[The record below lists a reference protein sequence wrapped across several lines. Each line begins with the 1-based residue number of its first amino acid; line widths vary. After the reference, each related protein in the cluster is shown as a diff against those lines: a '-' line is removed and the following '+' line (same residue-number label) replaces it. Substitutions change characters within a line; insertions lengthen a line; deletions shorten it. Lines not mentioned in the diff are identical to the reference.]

1 MDLLLWCDAPPD
13 GMDFA
18 IAFVR
23 NVTKEITMPRN
34 AASKAS
40 TKSSSAKAA
49 PKTTSKGAPDVL
61 ELLKED
67 HKKVIKMF
75 DQFEKMKE
83 KEDDDQEAKQLLVE
97 TACAE
102 LTIHA
107 QLEEELFYPVLRE
120 AIDDEDMLDEAEV
133 EHNTAKQLITELAA
147 MQPGDELYDAKFTVL
162 GEYVKHHVQ
171 EEEKEM
177 FQKAKKAKLDLVA
190 IAEQVMERKM
200 ELREELGLD
209 TEEEDEDAEPAP
221 KKTSRKNMH

>member
-1 MDLLLWCDAPPD
+1 
-13 GMDFA
+13 MDFA

-23 NVTKEITMPRN
+23 YITKEITMPRN
-34 AASKAS
+34 AASKTSA
-40 TKSSSAKAA
+40 KSSSAKAA
-49 PKTTSKGAPDVL
+49 PKTTSKGAQDLL

-190 IAEQVMERKM
+190 MAEQVMERKM

-209 TEEEDEDAEPAP
+209 AEEEDEDAEPAP
-221 KKTSRKNMH
+221 KKTSRKNVH